1 MFQVINGNT
10 DQNNIKKITFIYI
23 YTHTNFYDFLFNKYD
38 RAKAPADSDSNSNAE
53 LCGAHKILYASIC
66 IEDYIHLDSTK

>member
-10 DQNNIKKITFIYI
+10 DQNNIMFIYI
-23 YTHTNFYDFLFNKYD
+23 YTNFYDFLFNKYD
-38 RAKAPADSDSNSNAE
+38 RGKAPADSDSNQNTE

-66 IEDYIHLDSTK
+66 IEDYSHLDSTK